1 MKHEANRILLY
12 NYYHHKFV
20 TSSTSVVNESSQL
33 SIFKE
38 HTGGLSMEGE
48 SLHLTGNLA
57 PARAGSEQQAMVLH
71 HGEIHL

>member
-1 MKHEANRILLY
+1 
-12 NYYHHKFV
+12 
-20 TSSTSVVNESSQL
+20 
-33 SIFKE
+33 
-38 HTGGLSMEGE
+38 MEGE